1 MSRILFP
8 ELSYEI
14 TGLCFK
20 IQNNMGRFCGERQY
34 ADALEFTLKQKQIP
48 YKREFELSGL
58 DAIDIKGN
66 RVDFLI
72 NGQVVVDLKAKKF
85 ITKED
90 YDQMQRYLQCGKFE
104 LGLIIN
110 FRSTYLKPKRI
121 LNTKIYSDHSD
132 A

>member
-1 MSRILFP
+1 MIRILFP
-8 ELSYEI
+8 QLSYEL
-14 TGLCFK
+14 TGICFK
-20 IQNNMGRFCGERQY
+20 IHNKIGRFCSERQY
-34 ADALEFTLKQKQIP
+34 GDALELELKQKQIP
-48 YKREFELSGL
+48 YKREFEL
-58 DAIDIKGN
+58 DNNEIKGN

-72 NGQVVVDLKAKKF
+72 DNKVIVDLKAKKF

-90 YDQMQRYLQCGKFE
+90 YDQMQRYLQCGNLE

-121 LNTKIYSDHSD
+121 LNIKIYSDHSD